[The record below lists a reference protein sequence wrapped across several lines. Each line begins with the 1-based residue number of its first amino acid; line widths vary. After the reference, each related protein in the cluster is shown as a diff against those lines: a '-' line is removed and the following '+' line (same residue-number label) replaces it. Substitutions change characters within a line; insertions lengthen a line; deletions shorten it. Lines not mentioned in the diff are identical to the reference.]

1 MESKSGLHAK
11 ENCCAVAIY
20 TVHAC
25 ESVSLSYSAVGYSFH
40 SFGDIFRDS
49 FFSPRNRFSVIGNAS
64 CDLPK
69 FLILCFFPDKMEMNL
84 FFSGLDDTK
93 LLNYFTNDVFYC
105 LVLARP
111 LNPNSTF
118 KIIMLAI
125 VFVNIQHVCLTLCIS
140 LF

>member
-84 FFSGLDDTK
+84 FFQGWMTQ
-93 LLNYFTNDVFYC
+93 NY
-105 LVLARP
+105 
-111 LNPNSTF
+111 
-118 KIIMLAI
+118 
-125 VFVNIQHVCLTLCIS
+125 
-140 LF
+140 